1 MGQEHFSGRQTYIII
16 LLVDCSCRFKGGRC
30 LMKEN
35 TDLQNDI
42 AVLLLKILLQQGRIN
57 KATYKRALEKIRRE
71 QEEVA

>member
-1 MGQEHFSGRQTYIII
+1 
-16 LLVDCSCRFKGGRC
+16 
-30 LMKEN
+30 MKEN